1 MDSRAGRDA
10 GAELMSLHRYPP
22 RALAGDYARA
32 GIGLAVTGGPLILLR
47 PAAAVAI
54 VLGAL
59 AAIFALFALRTAMRQ
74 FTVVEVTAD
83 AIRAHGPAGKTMA
96 WDEIDRVRLDYYA
109 TRRESGI
116 GWMQL
121 KLGAGRG
128 QIRIDSTVG
137 DFDRIAAAVAAAAR
151 GADMTET
158 TRGNFQALGIAAP
171 EAGEHRT

>member
-1 MDSRAGRDA
+1 
-10 GAELMSLHRYPP
+10 MSLHRYAP
-22 RALAGDYARA
+22 RALASDYARA
-32 GIGLAVTGGPLILLR
+32 GIGLAVSGGPLIFLR
-47 PAAAVAI
+47 PATVVAV

-59 AAIFALFALRTAMRQ
+59 AAIFALFALRTAIRQ

-83 AIRAHGPAGKTMA
+83 AIRAHGPAGKRLA

-109 TRRESGI
+109 TRRESGS

-121 KLGAGRG
+121 KLGGGGG

-137 DFDRIAAAVAAAAR
+137 EFERIAAAVAAAAP

-171 EAGEHRT
+171 EPGAART

>member
-1 MDSRAGRDA
+1 MDRRAGRDA
-10 GAELMSLHRYPP
+10 GAGFMSLHRYAP

-32 GIGLAVTGGPLILLR
+32 GIGLAVTGGPLIFLR
-47 PAAAVAI
+47 PATVVAL

-74 FTVVEVTAD
+74 LTVVEVTPD
-83 AIRAHGPAGKTMA
+83 AIKAHGPAGKSIA
-96 WDEIDRVRLDYYA
+96 WDEIDQVRLDYYT
-109 TRRESGI
+109 TRRESGT

-121 KLGAGRG
+121 KLGTGRG

-137 DFDRIAAAVAAAAR
+137 EFERIAAAVAAAAH

-158 TRGNFQALGIAAP
+158 TRGNFEALGIAAP
-171 EAGEHRT
+171 GPGGGRT